1 VLDILHYVTLPFI
14 LEGAGIT
21 FALTVIGMSGAVLL
35 GLTLAV
41 MKMSTN
47 RLLRWPA
54 AAYVWLMRGTP
65 LLLQLIF
72 LFDVMPQYGLRFDA
86 FTTAALGF
94 VLNEAAYEAEIFR
107 GGIAAVG
114 RDQRLAAASLGMSDL
129 QTLRRVLI
137 PQALR
142 AILPTLGN
150 QAAGMLKTTSLAS
163 VIAVNELTLRTEQ
176 IASSNFQF
184 ITLFAA
190 AAVLYLIMTSVVAV
204 GQSWLERKVSL
215 DRVGQSAEQ
224 GDLPMAP
231 GAILPGLTTE
241 GPSESMDGSDEA
253 LALEMALASP
263 LKSSRDPDFITCRN
277 VEKSYAGREVL
288 CGINLTVREGE
299 VVVLMGPSGSGKSTF
314 LRLINHLDEI
324 DAGEIL
330 VAGKPVGYEQK
341 AGRLVPVRRLAKA
354 RADAR
359 IAMVFQHFNLFS
371 HRSALENVIEAPI
384 LVYHQDKATATRRA
398 RVLLGTLGLG
408 QHLNRLPHA
417 LSGGQQQRVAIAR
430 ALATDPRL
438 LLLDEPTSALDPE
451 LVGEVLNT
459 IRALAHTGITMLVA
473 THERDFAREVAD
485 RVVFMD
491 GGTIIEEGTPTEV
504 LDHPQQDRT
513 RQFLR
518 QLARS
523 TND

>member
-14 LEGAGIT
+14 LEGAEIT
-21 FALTVIGMSGAVLL
+21 FALTVIGMAGAILL

-47 RLLRWPA
+47 RLIRWPA

-129 QTLRRVLI
+129 LTLRRVLI

-190 AAVLYLIMTSVVAV
+190 AAVLYLIMTSVVAL
-204 GQSWLERKVSL
+204 GQGWLERKVSL
-215 DRVGQSAEQ
+215 DRPRSSATV
-224 GDLPMAP
+224 DATPVSP
-231 GAILPGLTTE
+231 GSPPLVNPARAAVKQE
-241 GPSESMDGSDEA
+241 D
-253 LALEMALASP
+253 LALEVALVNPVKAVRNP
-263 LKSSRDPDFITCRN
+263 EFIVCRD
-277 VEKSYAGREVL
+277 VEKSYGGREVL
-288 CGINLTVREGE
+288 CGINLTVGEGE

-314 LRLINHLDEI
+314 LRLINHLDDI

-330 VAGKPVGYEQK
+330 VDGKLVGYEK
-341 AGRLVPVRRLAKA
+341 KGDRLVAVRRLAKA

-371 HRSALENVIEAPI
+371 HRTALENVIEAPV
-384 LVYHQDKATATRRA
+384 LVYHQDKTTAIDRA

-491 GGTIIEEGTPTEV
+491 GGTIIEEGTPKEV
-504 LDHPQQDRT
+504 LDNPQQDRT

-518 QLARS
+518 QLARA
-523 TND
+523 TDD